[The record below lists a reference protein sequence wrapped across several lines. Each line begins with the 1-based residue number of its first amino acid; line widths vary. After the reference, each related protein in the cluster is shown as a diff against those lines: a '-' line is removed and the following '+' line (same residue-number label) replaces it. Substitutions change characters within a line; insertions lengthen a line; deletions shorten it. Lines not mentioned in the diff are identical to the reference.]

1 MIYWVNFSLKSTRNM
16 YILNAESKFF
26 KNSLMIHLL
35 SFLMMHG
42 LESLWLSR
50 VQPII
55 KMSHNFE
62 WVWGISF
69 PNYQPPIRSHLQV
82 YLTSVHTDLFLVY
95 KDVKT
100 QENVFKT
107 SRKAWLHVRVNTFD
121 LEENRERINNLLLI
135 KKDKSQSTSMV
146 L

>member
-100 QENVFKT
+100 QENVLKT

-121 LEENRERINNLLLI
+121 LEENIEHINNLLLI